1 MNGEPTHHDLHY
13 TQPMLQAGVGLTG
26 ASYALVLLHGR
37 GGTPEGMLPLV
48 RAAGAVD
55 GSALALRA
63 AGGSWYPNRFLAP
76 LDQNEPYL
84 SHALTAIG
92 NAFDYLEQQ
101 GISPD
106 RTLLVGF
113 SQDACLSLEYVART
127 PRRYGGVA
135 ALAGGLMGADD
146 DRRSFSGT
154 LSDTPVLI
162 ACGDVDEHIPESRV
176 HAAANVMTELGA
188 RTDVRIY
195 PDIGHTIVG
204 DQIDALKAMVDAIRA
219 TIPAG

>member
-1 MNGEPTHHDLHY
+1 MNIEHNDGQLHY
-13 TQPMLQAGVGLTG
+13 TQPMLQSGVQLSG
-26 ASYALVLLHGR
+26 ASYAMVLLHGR

-76 LDQNEPYL
+76 LEENEPDL
-84 SHALTAIG
+84 SHALAAIANSLG
-92 NAFDYLEQQ
+92 YLEQH
-101 GISPD
+101 GISSE

-113 SQDACLSLEYVART
+113 SQGACLALEFVARN

-135 ALAGGLMGADD
+135 ALAGGLMGAEEDA
-146 DRRSFSGT
+146 RSFRGS
-154 LSDTPVLI
+154 LSDTPALI
-162 ACGDVDEHIPESRV
+162 ACGDNDEHIPEARV
-176 HAAANVMTELGA
+176 HAAAKVMTDLGA
-188 RTDVRIY
+188 QTDVRIY

-204 DQIDALKAMVDAIRA
+204 DQIDALKSMVDAIRA